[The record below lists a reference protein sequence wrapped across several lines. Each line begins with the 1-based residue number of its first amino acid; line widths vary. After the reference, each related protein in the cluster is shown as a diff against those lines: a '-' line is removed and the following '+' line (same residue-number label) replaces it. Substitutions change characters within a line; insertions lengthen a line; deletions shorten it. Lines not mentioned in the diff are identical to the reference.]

1 MNKIKQEIKDVFLIT
16 NIIQRDAISFNTIN
30 ETGNANIF
38 TNLGFSDNEEFSP
51 EIIPETNPRNDII
64 NTDNDEPPIQT
75 SKNIFTIL

>member
-64 NTDNDEPPIQT
+64 NKDNDEPPIQT